1 MEIIITK
8 CYVELESK
16 EDLEWQKE
24 KNYDQYSSNFVHHF
38 IHFNLETVERKLK
51 LSSAK
56 VTINNIEEEY
66 PSKYIKVF
74 DDKTNKYEYVGDVA
88 DLNDYPIHSKFHLS
102 TCTKKDKELSI
113 RIVDYL
119 WDNKFSFDNENPV
132 DVQCGFSLN
141 HKFEIKSSPMKR
153 WGY

>member
-24 KNYDQYSSNFVHHF
+24 HNFDQYSIDRVEHF

-51 LSSAK
+51 LTSTK
-56 VTINNIEEEY
+56 ETINNIEKY
-66 PSKYIKVF
+66 PSKYIEVF
-74 DDKTNKYEYVGDVA
+74 DDKTNKYEYVGNVE
-88 DLNDYPIHSKFHLS
+88 DLNDYPIHSKFQAS
-102 TCTKKDKELSI
+102 TCTRKDKELSI

-119 WDNKFSFDNENPV
+119 WDNNFTFYNENPV
-132 DVQCGFSLN
+132 DVQCEFSLN